1 MNTVVREIITGTLV
15 NMKEPNMKRKR
26 AEGLSVIYVE
36 KTYKTCMGRH
46 KHEKIKHEEIRGTQC
61 DMCVKRII
69 YKTGI
74 GIHDRGEH
82 GV

>member
-1 MNTVVREIITGTLV
+1 MREIITGTLV
-15 NMKEPNMKRKR
+15 NMKEPTN
-26 AEGLSVIYVE
+26 E
-36 KTYKTCMGRH
+36 KKDKWGIKCDICGNVNAYKTCMGRH
-46 KHEKIKHEEIRGTQC
+46 KHEVIKHEEIRGTQC
-61 DMCVKRII
+61 DMCVKRNI